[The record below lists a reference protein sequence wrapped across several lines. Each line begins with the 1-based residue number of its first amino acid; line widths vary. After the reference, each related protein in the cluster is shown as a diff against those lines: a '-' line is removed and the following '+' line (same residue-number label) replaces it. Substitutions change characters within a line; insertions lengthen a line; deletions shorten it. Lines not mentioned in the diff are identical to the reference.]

1 VSDKLNF
8 IFSRR
13 SIRKFTEGQVPK
25 ADIEQII
32 KAGMAAPS
40 AINKRPWHVTVITDP
55 ETRMRI
61 AGDQRH
67 WQSCKAAGVVLI
79 VSGVKDRFQEGVS
92 PTDTAF
98 WQQDCSAATQN
109 ILLAATA
116 LGYGSLWMGVY
127 PMQYAIDAL
136 KAAFP
141 LPDTLVPFSLIS
153 IGIAGEEKEARTQYE
168 EEQVTWYS

>member
-1 VSDKLNF
+1 MSDKLNF
-8 IFSRR
+8 IFARR
-13 SIRKFTEGQVPK
+13 SIRTFAEGSIPK

-67 WQSCKAAGVVLI
+67 WQSCKAAGAVLI
-79 VSGVKDRFQEGVS
+79 VSGVKDRFQDGVT
-92 PTDTAF
+92 PTQAAF

-116 LGYGSLWMGVY
+116 LGYGSLWMGVF
-127 PMQYAIDAL
+127 PMQPAMDAL
-136 KAAFP
+136 VSAFP

-153 IGIAGEEKEARTQYE
+153 IGIPGEVKEARTQYE
-168 EEQVTWYS
+168 EDQVTWHS